1 MRTLQSGHVPTE
13 VPLIVE
19 PPAIVPLALTRALAQ
34 PSPTAR
40 VHWQLR
46 YQQIRAADASVA
58 APGDRPVARLR
69 LGGARASC
77 LRRIA
82 VSHGERTVF
91 ELDSWMDPVGRGT
104 AAGEVL
110 AAMAHYRGRPGLVIE
125 LHSDGVLVPI
135 GSAAVDLV
143 VESEARAV
151 VPDVGVSAELW

>member
-1 MRTLQSGHVPTE
+1 MPPLQSGHVPSE
-13 VPLIVE
+13 VSTIVE
-19 PPAIVPLALTRALAQ
+19 PTAVVPLALTRALAR
-34 PSPTAR
+34 PCPAAR

-46 YQQIRAADASVA
+46 YQQIRAADSNPA
-58 APGDRPVARLR
+58 APDERPVARLH
-69 LGGARASC
+69 LGGARAPS

-91 ELDSWMDPVGRGT
+91 ELDSWVDPVGRGT

-125 LHSDGVLVPI
+125 LHSDGFLVPI
-135 GSAAVDLV
+135 GSTTVDLV

-151 VPDVGVSAELW
+151 VPGVDVSAELW